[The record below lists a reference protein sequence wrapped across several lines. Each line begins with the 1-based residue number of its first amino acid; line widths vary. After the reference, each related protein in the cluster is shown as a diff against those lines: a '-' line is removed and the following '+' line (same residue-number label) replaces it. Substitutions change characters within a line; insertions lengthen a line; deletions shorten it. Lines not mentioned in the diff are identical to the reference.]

1 MSGLSIIVDTL
12 SKPWVFLVTLGI
24 FLLMANRL
32 SRRRSIVMRI
42 PARHESIRSLWEML
56 NRFIQEARLGDQA
69 AFHCRLA
76 LDEAC
81 VNIIEHAYANNPAG
95 VIEVAIRA
103 APGCCTIS
111 LTDFGEPYDP
121 AQIPSPK
128 LGRPIDEME
137 PGGLGLFLM
146 RTLMDEVRYTP
157 GPRGNSLI
165 MVKRRPAH

>member
-1 MSGLSIIVDTL
+1 MSGLSIIIDVL
-12 SKPWVFLVTLGI
+12 SKPWVYLLTLGV
-24 FLLMANRL
+24 FLIAANRL
-32 SRRRSIVMRI
+32 SQRRSIVVRV
-42 PARHESIRSLWEML
+42 PARHESIRSLWDTL
-56 NRFIQEARLGDQA
+56 SRLIREARLGDQA
-69 AFHCRLA
+69 AFHCHLA

-81 VNIIEHAYANNPAG
+81 VNIIEHAYANDPAG
-95 VIEVAIRA
+95 VIEVAVQT

-121 AQIPSPK
+121 AQVPSPEP
-128 LGRPIDEME
+128 GRPIDEVE

-157 GPRGNSLI
+157 GPHGNSLT

>member
-1 MSGLSIIVDTL
+1 MSGVSIVVSVLSR
-12 SKPWVFLVTLGI
+12 PWVYLLTLGI
-24 FLLMANRL
+24 FLVIANQL
-32 SRRRSIVMRI
+32 SRQRSIVMRI

-56 NRFIQEARLGDQA
+56 SRLIREARLDDQA

-95 VIEVAIRA
+95 VIEVAIRT

-128 LGRPIDEME
+128 LDQPIDEVE
-137 PGGLGLFLM
+137 PGGLGLYLM

-157 GPRGNSLI
+157 GPHGNSLI